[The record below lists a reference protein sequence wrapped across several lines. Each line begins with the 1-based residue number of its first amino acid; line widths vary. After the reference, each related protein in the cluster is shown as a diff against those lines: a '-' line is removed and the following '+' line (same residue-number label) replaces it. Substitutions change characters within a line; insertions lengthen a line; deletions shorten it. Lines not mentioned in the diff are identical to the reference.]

1 VAYFWHQFGL
11 IAFARTDSSIKVLAR
26 HGKENKTVGFGRRS
40 RLGLQPLFTENE
52 TELVSSES
60 SADLQEI
67 QAIDGAQLII
77 PRVVAG
83 EILFRKDWGLAAL
96 RNDAARKLKAIGE
109 LVAGEQ
115 PSIADKKR
123 LRLQLQRRFIN
134 WCTENSIKLW
144 RVPFDKINWRH
155 LTALAVSRLPPFSPF
170 EPKGKS
176 EKGFRDA
183 LVLETL
189 CDICESVS
197 PTRTIFICGD
207 KLLGEAAFARLGSKQ
222 LSVYKS
228 TAEYLSYVKLQRQNF
243 VDETIK
249 LVIEE
254 ATSLFLPHRF
264 ARLRIRQV

>member
-1 VAYFWHQFGL
+1 MAKRIKPLDLAAAVVW
-11 IAFARTDSSIKVLAR
+11 DS
-26 HGKENKTVGFGRRS
+26 N
-40 RLGLQPLFTENE
+40 PLFTENE